1 MKNNKQSN
9 PAEELY
15 IQVWRN
21 PIFYGRLLAVLT
33 PEDWHTLTGLAMF
46 MDVEGKCYPKL
57 NTLGQILGLNN
68 IASVSRRISSLE
80 EKTFENKP
88 ILTVTRSKEKN
99 EKGTWQ
105 FANNRYKINPLI
117 LTIFAAHPITLNR
130 HKQQMEKMQKQ
141 REEVLNSFSMD
152 SKRKGNNITK
162 TIS

>member
-1 MKNNKQSN
+1 MKNNKQSK

-21 PIFYGRLLAVLT
+21 PIFYGGLLTILT
-33 PEDWHTLTGLAMF
+33 PEDWQTLTGLAMF
-46 MDVEGKCYPKL
+46 MDIEGECYPGEK
-57 NTLGQILGLNN
+57 TLGQILGLNN

-105 FANNRYKINPLI
+105 YANNRYKINPLI
-117 LTIFAAHPITLNR
+117 LTIFAAHPTTLNR
-130 HKQQMEKMQKQ
+130 RNEQTENLLKRRTELSK
-141 REEVLNSFSMD
+141 SFSF
-152 SKRKGNNITK
+152 SAK
-162 TIS
+162 